1 MITIESAESAL
12 RNIYLDVVVNNINT
26 KTNPFLTMIGKNT
39 KDIAGREIKCNIRYG
54 DNGNVVA
61 GPEDGDLP
69 VSTNSKYAEI
79 SVPLKNLYGTFQ
91 ITDKAIRASQNNA
104 GAFANLLSGEMQNLV
119 STAQASLNEMLY
131 GNGQAFAAYTT
142 RHNFGSAVR
151 SFRIPVRFVENL
163 KVGDKIN
170 FYTPN
175 NVKVAIVG
183 GDVIIESI
191 DTVTGNCTYEAG
203 AMPVATRQE
212 RLYIVKHE
220 NEGAGLVL
228 NGIDSLFMQDGRI
241 YNLDTARHKGINPF
255 LTAVEVVGN
264 EYAPVV
270 TEDDVL
276 TFLDGY
282 EEHCQ
287 GNPADIILTHPM
299 MRKAIFENLKE
310 FRSNIDVT
318 EMAGG
323 FKGFSFNGIP
333 MYADVK
339 CKGGTL
345 YALNSDSFGMHQL
358 CDWTWLSG
366 DDGSILKQID
376 GKAAYNATLV
386 KYADLICEKPFL
398 QGKLTGYSTKR
409 WKASQDAA
417 EFFANRD

>member
-12 RNIYLDVVVNNINT
+12 RNIYLDVVVSDINT
-26 KTNPFLTMIGKNT
+26 KTNPFLTMIGKNA
-39 KDIAGREIKCNIRYG
+39 KSVAGREVRCSIRYG
-54 DNGNVVA
+54 DNGNVAA
-61 GPEDGDLP
+61 GREDGELP

-79 SVPLKNLYGTFQ
+79 AVPLKNLYGTFQ

-131 GNGQAFAAYTT
+131 GNGMTVIAFTT
-142 RHNFGSAVR
+142 RHDFGTPR
-151 SFRIPVRFVENL
+151 SFNVPVRLIGNVKPNDAISFYTSNNE
-163 KVGDKIN
+163 KVGD
-170 FYTPN
+170 
-175 NVKVAIVG
+175 VIV
-183 GDVIIESI
+183 
-191 DTVTGNCTYEAG
+191 DTVNAATGVCTFKTG
-203 AMPVATRQE
+203 GTTTVTRQE
-212 RLYIVKHE
+212 RLYIVKQGTE
-220 NEGAGLVL
+220 NEGLAL
-228 NGIDSLFMQDGRI
+228 NGIDSLFLQNGKI
-241 YNLDTARHKGINPF
+241 YNVDTATHRGIKPF
-255 LTAVEVVGN
+255 LSAKTIGAT
-264 EYAPVV
+264 EYAPVM
-270 TEDDVL
+270 TEDDIL
-276 TFLDGY
+276 SFLDGY

-299 MRKAIFENLKE
+299 VRKAIFENLKSH
-310 FRSNIDVT
+310 RSNVDVA

-345 YALNSDSFGMHQL
+345 YALNSDSFGMQQL

-376 GKAAYNATLV
+376 GRAAYNATLV

-398 QGKLTGYSTKR
+398 QGKLTGFSVKR
-409 WKASQDAA
+409 WRADQDAA
-417 EFFANRD
+417 NFFNNVD

>member
-12 RNIYLDVVVNNINT
+12 RNIYLDVVVNDINT

-39 KDIAGREIKCNIRYG
+39 KNVAGREIKCNIRYG
-54 DNGNVVA
+54 DNGNVAA
-61 GPEDGDLP
+61 GHEDGDLP

-104 GAFANLLSGEMQNLV
+104 GAFANLLAGEMQNLV

-131 GNGQAFAAYTT
+131 GNGQTVVAYTT
-142 RHNFGSAVR
+142 RHNFGSGSR
-151 SFRIPVRFVENL
+151 TFRIPLRFVESL
-163 KVGDKIN
+163 KAGDKIS

-175 NVKVAIVG
+175 NVKLPVIGSEVIV
-183 GDVIIESI
+183 ESI
-191 DTVTGNCTYEAG
+191 DEASGDCTYLG
-203 AMPVATRQE
+203 GMPAATKEE
-212 RLYIVKHE
+212 RLYIVKSDY
-220 NEGAGLVL
+220 EGDKLVL
-228 NGIDSLFMQDGRI
+228 NGVDSLFLQDGNI
-241 YNLDTARHKGINPF
+241 YNLDTAVHKGIKPF
-255 LTAVEVVGN
+255 LSALEIAEG

-376 GKAAYNATLV
+376 GKATYNATLV

-398 QGKLTGYSTKR
+398 QGKMTGYSIKR
-409 WKASQDAA
+409 WKDSQNAA
-417 EFFANRD
+417 EFFASRD